1 MKETRCISI
10 PNRYTSN
17 HHMSEDEVTR
27 SIRFPRRLWDAI
39 DEDAKRCR
47 RSSLKQIEA
56 LLTVYYD
63 LDNIEI
69 NKSQFLEDGLIA
81 PDSNHPLPMK
91 RNTPAAKK
99 RTG

>member
-1 MKETRCISI
+1 
-10 PNRYTSN
+10 
-17 HHMSEDEVTR
+17 
-27 SIRFPRRLWDAI
+27 
-39 DEDAKRCR
+39 
-47 RSSLKQIEA
+47 
-56 LLTVYYD
+56 VYYD

-69 NKSQFLEDGLIA
+69 NKSQFVDEGLIA